1 MTLDLKV
8 VLMAAILAA
17 IAFFGYLY
25 WDRQRN
31 TVQINLPSI
40 SIEKR

>member
-1 MTLDLKV
+1 MHLDLKSFLV
-8 VLMAAILAA
+8 GALTVAVAAL
-17 IAFFGYLY
+17 GYLY

-31 TVQINLPSI
+31 TLEIKLPSI